1 MSSAAISGLPQF
13 LLYFVV
19 ALALVGL
26 YLFLYTLVTAHNEF
40 ALIRQNVLSAAL
52 SLGMSLI
59 GFALP
64 LSSAV
69 VHAQNVVDCL
79 VWGVVAMLVQIL
91 VYFLVRVPVP
101 NLSQRIASGE
111 LAPALF
117 LGTASLAAGIVN
129 AASMT
134 Y

>member
-13 LLYFVV
+13 LLYFAV